1 MAESKFLRY
10 QDKTGDGLIDLCDD
24 VVGVVET
31 PACPE
36 CTPDPNASV
45 PSWKNQTVNNP
56 WLNEKI
62 CKYQVTVLC
71 ANHSKIT
78 PSNNASRSE
87 VGEYMDAIFKEYEE
101 AAITSLLTNFNKEN
115 TNETRQL
122 IRDDLEYSTY
132 DLDVYAGSKV
142 QLLYSLPYD
151 TLAPLPAS
159 VEEEEA
165 IATPLYTPPMQ
176 GATTVTY
183 LANELNEDLLVLRRA
198 LYLYNLYYKVYRSV
212 DKGNLVFDKSGKVFD
227 LEPYGDWKIKLKGT
241 LGTLL
246 KDLDKWLN
254 KKGYNIAFVG
264 TFGPFTPAVTQLKFT
279 FDNKSKLIELAVYT
293 AACGENP
300 EAVFKK
306 GTLKGLTE
314 ESEAFRDPTAVNY
327 FIRMKEMVSDLNARE
342 PAPWIEFIKKYTVP
356 AVVEKVNYP
365 LSEEAGLGAAV
376 GACILDNLAEEG
388 KQLGQDILDEAFG
401 LKEAIAFKFN
411 KNLCNQDLQETNAQ
425 RAEWGL
431 VYDPH
436 TTEMKTFNDL
446 AIEQAYRDLK
456 EGGWKDQMCAGLFGG
471 ASQGGNPTLD
481 QMWRDGFDRI
491 KLCGLQDIL
500 LETISCLIK
509 GMTLE
514 QALSK
519 ILQAALRAMG
529 ITQFGDLIGQLP
541 GNVKYELNKLV
552 KYQLNTNQMLQEGST
567 MQQISDTAS
576 GELEWTEPW
585 QDERYVASQENNEGS
600 SPAQPKVR
608 TLAQQFDL
616 PAIGTS
622 KLNPGQVH
630 EAYILALLEYF
641 ADDYFGLLDVLNRY
655 PGAKLIADTLVSTS
669 CPSPPI
675 LDPGVFDTISDIQLP
690 ICNNTDDIRMPKLKN
705 PFGWIPAQMDWSAAI
720 NIALKQ
726 ALQQAVVTIMTK
738 LMAKLCEIIGSASC
752 TALEQAGD
760 LAAGIPDMLT
770 GQNTFSDIVRE
781 TICGEDASQEQVDE
795 TVTGLMGLL
804 GPGGAAFADPDTA
817 VQFAA
822 DMSGFA
828 TRNELLGAF
837 TTGEPS
843 QTFLKGVDNLIDM
856 SYPQYREGLPNKAAI
871 GSFLN
876 NVGNAMPAAVKAQA
890 QDILDE
896 LPENDQQPAYPSLCA
911 TPEDLENFCSYR
923 TSVLNGRATPTQAA
937 EMCEQIRQDL
947 EDDLGDIAQAAQNG
961 VPPGMP
967 GTPGGPPIVSAPGCD
982 DGLVPFEPEQVT
994 KTATSVVGDGL
1005 EQLRTAYITDMM
1017 GNGPFESDWGFFNMI
1032 LADTQGNPYTA
1043 HQRKVATDFGKKQYV
1058 DFIISGSDD
1067 DRNYDK
1073 VGQQHGEYP
1082 WKVAEWL
1089 QTELGEKLQAGNT
1102 AINFVATNDYEAETT
1117 SSATFSELFGR
1128 ADPDMTLVPNEEYG
1142 VRMETNYDAET
1153 IKFISSGRKATPDTT
1168 LSFRNNNQGQG
1179 DPLDLDFDFGY
1190 NIDVFLNDLQGPYT
1204 NQEQDNAS
1212 PINMDISNTRIR
1224 ISDVTVVN
1232 MPLLPL
1238 AALLMPSPLGLLPT
1252 PSKLVTQKE
1261 TLYEF
1266 LAPDNTLDDF
1276 DGDEYP
1282 DTAANFIAQRT
1293 LAPQVVLLREILNK
1307 NGSNIDY
1314 TIVNSTYNTIMTSI
1328 LKTMALE
1335 VSGNTEAFLYGARI
1349 DTITEDQF
1357 EYVVGDGQV
1366 SGYLGGTLYAE
1377 AEIEDPITGLK
1388 RPIRNRD
1395 HIFGL
1400 SRDQYNNKEAARVL
1414 YLHPGT
1420 YGGSYLS
1427 PPIYVK
1433 PIQNAG
1439 WLGYVDIAFPEL
1451 SACKPKNSD
1460 MINFGEI
1467 TDKVQETYSSI
1478 PEDERLRG
1486 NPDCILEVPYN
1497 RILSRPSKAGIETL
1511 ITATL
1516 RIYASAHLTKAIAT
1530 FTTFEPSFPDV
1541 FGPAYA
1547 RYVVEAMENSLKD
1560 AQSNGW
1566 EMFTL
1571 FKDNEFWYA
1580 FLEQAVQTYGRKVD
1594 SGQIVAPP
1602 AAVLRALNR
1611 LNNLQEQYPFYK
1623 KKDLKAARK
1632 LDDAGL
1638 FQGLQSWKEKK
1649 VFESI
1654 RYSEDDA
1661 KIVLTEMMNQEL
1673 SQVAQDILT
1682 NVKAVNPARAPLY
1695 TNLAYYMFS
1704 RLSQGVSEGFNLSED
1719 NQKEISEVSIAA
1731 DYTHGGELYVDEDNS
1746 ETMSAAKK
1754 GADYIG
1760 YYHIK
1765 VDDYGVPQYMAGEDH
1780 TSAPHDVL
1788 KPYGTQLRNTIGNVE
1803 DYPFTAD
1810 ATDTEHPFVLE
1821 KYIRLEGVKMSP
1833 EEARQLIEANDEGLS
1848 LSEVYPGTLA
1858 HVLNPGGQV
1867 VGLEGKLGVRQGLQF
1882 SIMIDGEKRE
1892 LLSAEVNALDVKINQ
1907 FEIIR
1912 GNTKLLLCLL
1922 AQLRDDPTFKLIQNY
1937 IFAMNKNTSLLAI
1950 YNDISFLPSI
1960 GEVTVDT
1967 QPIPTPDDAALKP
1980 GVRASV
1986 VNEGDDENP
1995 VYFTSY
2001 EYTPG
2006 WASYAD
2012 RQPGRFAGLFVKEW
2026 DDWDKILLRNSK
2038 AKIKKLF
2045 RTYYYSRDFDPK
2057 KDTLSG
2063 DDSASNFQL
2072 KILRRAFSSTTAKRM
2087 LPWWKWRKL
2096 RSNPYNAKGEL
2107 CTKKD

>member
-71 ANHSKIT
+71 ANHSKVA
-78 PSNNASRSE
+78 PSSNASRSE
-87 VGEYMDAIFKEYEE
+87 VSEYMDSIFKEYEE

-132 DLDVYAGSKV
+132 DLDAYAGSRV

-151 TLAPLPAS
+151 TLAPIPAS

-165 IATPLYTPPMQ
+165 EETPPYTAPMQ
-176 GATTVTY
+176 GARSVTY

-212 DKGNLVFDKSGKVFD
+212 DKGNLVFDKTGKVFD

-241 LGTLL
+241 LGSLL

-264 TFGPFTPAVTQLKFT
+264 SFGPFTAAVTQLKFT
-279 FDNKSKLIELAVYT
+279 FDKDSKLIEIAVYT

-365 LSEEAGLGAAV
+365 LSEEAGLGPTV
-376 GACILDNLAEEG
+376 GACLLENLAEEG

-401 LKEAIAFKFN
+401 LKEAIAYKFN
-411 KNLCNQDLQETNAQ
+411 VNLCNQDLQETNTQ

-436 TTEMKTFNDL
+436 TTDLKTMNDL

-456 EGGWKDQMCAGLFGG
+456 EGGWKDQMCVGLFGG

-481 QMWRDGFDRI
+481 QMWQDGFDRI

-552 KYQLNTNQMLQEGST
+552 KDQLNTNQLLQEGST

-585 QDERYVASQENNEGS
+585 QDEQYVASQENNEAS
-600 SPAQPKVR
+600 TTTQPTVR

-616 PAIGTS
+616 PAIGAS

-630 EAYILALLEYF
+630 EAYILAVLEYF

-655 PGAKLIADTLVSTS
+655 PGAKLIADTLVATS

-770 GQNTFSDIVRE
+770 GKNTFGDIVRE
-781 TICGEDASQEQVDE
+781 TICGQDASQEQVDE

-804 GPGGAAFADPDTA
+804 GPGAAAFADPDTA
-817 VQFAA
+817 IQFAA

-837 TTGEPS
+837 TGEPS
-843 QTFLKGVDNLIDM
+843 QMFLKGVDNLIDI

-923 TSVLNGRATPTQAA
+923 TSVLNGRATPSQAA
-937 EMCEQIRQDL
+937 AMCEQIRQDL

-994 KTATSVVGDGL
+994 KTATGVVGDGL

-1058 DFIISGSDD
+1058 DFVISGSDGESGNFD
-1067 DRNYDK
+1067 TVDK
-1073 VGQQHGEYP
+1073 QHGEFP

-1089 QTELGEKLQAGNT
+1089 QTELGENLQSGDT
-1102 AINFVATNDYEAETT
+1102 AINFIATNDYEAPTT
-1117 SSATFSELFGR
+1117 SSATFSELFGS
-1128 ADPDMTLVPNEEYG
+1128 ADPDITLVPNEEYG
-1142 VRMETNYDAET
+1142 VRMETNYDNET

-1179 DPLDLDFDFGY
+1179 NPGDFDFGY

-1204 NQEQDNAS
+1204 NQEKDNAA
-1212 PINMDISNTRIR
+1212 PINMNVSNARIR
-1224 ISDVTVVN
+1224 IKDVTVLN
-1232 MPLLPL
+1232 MPMLPMAALVAPTPLLPL
-1238 AALLMPSPLGLLPT
+1238 PIPSI
-1252 PSKLVTQKE
+1252 KLEQEEV
-1261 TLYEF
+1261 LYEF
-1266 LAPDNTLDDF
+1266 LAEDDTLEDF
-1276 DGDEYP
+1276 DSNEYP
-1282 DTAANFIAQRT
+1282 DTAANFIAERT
-1293 LAPQVVLLREILNK
+1293 LAPQVVLLRELLSNK
-1307 NGSNIDY
+1307 GSNIDY
-1314 TIVNSTYNTIMTSI
+1314 GVVNTSYNTIMTSI

-1335 VSGNTEAFLYGARI
+1335 VSGNNEAFLYGAKV
-1349 DTITEDQF
+1349 DTITEEQF

-1366 SGYLGGTLYAE
+1366 DGVDGGTPYA
-1377 AEIEDPITGLK
+1377 DLNLK
-1388 RPIRNRD
+1388 NKD

-1400 SRDQYNNKEAARVL
+1400 SRDQYDNKDDARVI
-1414 YLHPGT
+1414 YLHPGS

-1427 PPIYVK
+1427 PPLYVK
-1433 PIQNAG
+1433 PLKNEG

-1451 SACKPKNSD
+1451 TACKPKNSD

-1467 TDKVQETYSSI
+1467 REKVEETYSSI

-1516 RIYASAHLTKAIAT
+1516 RIYASTHLTKAIAT
-1530 FTTFEPSFPDV
+1530 FTTFEPTFPDM
-1541 FGPAYA
+1541 FGPSYA
-1547 RYVVEAMENSLKD
+1547 RYIVEAMENSLKD
-1560 AQSNGW
+1560 AQGNGW
-1566 EMFTL
+1566 ELFTL

-1602 AAVLRALNR
+1602 PAVLRALNR

-1623 KKDLKAARK
+1623 KKDLKEARK

-1638 FQGLQSWKEKK
+1638 FQSLQSWKEKK
-1649 VFESI
+1649 VFEAV
-1654 RYSEDDA
+1654 RYSEEDA
-1661 KIVLTEMMNQEL
+1661 KVVLTEMMNQEL
-1673 SQVAQDILT
+1673 SQVAKDILA
-1682 NVKAVNPARAPLY
+1682 NVKSVNPARAPLY

-1704 RLSQGVSEGFNLSED
+1704 RLSQGVSAGFNLSEES
-1719 NQKEISEVSIAA
+1719 QKELSGLPTSGN
-1731 DYTHGGELYVDEDNS
+1731 DHYTYGGELYVDEDNS
-1746 ETMSAAKK
+1746 EAISSAKK
-1754 GADYIG
+1754 GADYVG
-1760 YYHIK
+1760 YFHVH
-1765 VDDYGVPQYMAGEDH
+1765 VDDYGVPQYMAGETH
-1780 TSAPHDVL
+1780 AMVAHDLL
-1788 KPYGTQLRNTIGNVE
+1788 KPYGTQLSNNIGNVE
-1803 DYPFTAD
+1803 DYPFTPD
-1810 ATDTEHPFVLE
+1810 VTDTEHPFVLE
-1821 KYIRLEGVKMSP
+1821 KYIRLEGVKMAP
-1833 EEARQLIEANDEGLS
+1833 EDARQLIEANDGELS
-1848 LSEVYPGTLA
+1848 LSEAYPGTLA
-1858 HVLNPGGQV
+1858 HVLNSGGQV
-1867 VGLEGKLGVRQGLQF
+1867 VGLQGKLGVRQGLQF
-1882 SIMIDGEKRE
+1882 SIIIDGQKRE
-1892 LLSAEVNALDVKINQ
+1892 LLSAEVNALDVKIKQ
-1907 FEIIR
+1907 FEPIR
-1912 GNTKLLLCLL
+1912 GNSKLLLCLL
-1922 AQLRDDPTFKLIQNY
+1922 GHLRDDPTFKLIQNY

-1960 GEVTVDT
+1960 GEVTVAPGESEGPGST
-1967 QPIPTPDDAALKP
+1967 EASKKP
-1980 GVRASV
+1980 GSRVA
-1986 VNEGDDENP
+1986 VNEETEGDKTI
-1995 VYFTSY
+1995 YFTEY

-2006 WASYAD
+2006 WAAYSD
-2012 RQPGRFAGLFVKEW
+2012 RQPGFFAGLFVKEW

-2038 AKIKKLF
+2038 SRIKKLF

-2063 DDSASNFQL
+2063 DESASNFQL
-2072 KILRRAFSSTTAKRM
+2072 KILRRAFNTTTAKRM

-2107 CTKKD
+2107 CSKKD